1 MTFYFIKN
9 ESFPF
14 KIKKKKKNKIDCS
27 FLSLLFSAVLESLA
41 RAIRQQKEIMTSRL
55 ES

>member
-14 KIKKKKKNKIDCS
+14 KMQNKIDCS

>member
-14 KIKKKKKNKIDCS
+14 KIKKNKIDCL